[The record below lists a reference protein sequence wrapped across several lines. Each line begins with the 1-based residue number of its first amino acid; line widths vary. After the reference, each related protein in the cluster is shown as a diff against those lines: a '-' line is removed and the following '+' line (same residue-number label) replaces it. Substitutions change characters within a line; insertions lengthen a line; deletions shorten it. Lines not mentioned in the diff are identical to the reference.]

1 MGCQYQ
7 DFGYL
12 NMSRGIGGIDSDIG
26 DVITSQGLDALV
38 QFRSPLVIPMETDV
52 AEIRLH

>member
-7 DFGYL
+7 DLGYL

-52 AEIRLH
+52 TEVRLH